1 MRVQTPKKPG
11 FFLRAG
17 RQYMA
22 LSEVPRT
29 VNVTAAEVADA
40 VALGELPIDRV
51 AGCKIVLLADVFE
64 WIEMKG
70 GRK

>member
-1 MRVQTPKKPG
+1 MRVDIPKKPG

-29 VNVTAAEVADA
+29 LNLTASEVADA
-40 VALGELPIDRV
+40 VALGELPIERV
-51 AGCKIVLLADVFE
+51 CGLKIVLMDALFGYIA
-64 WIEMKG
+64 MKEG
-70 GRK
+70 KK